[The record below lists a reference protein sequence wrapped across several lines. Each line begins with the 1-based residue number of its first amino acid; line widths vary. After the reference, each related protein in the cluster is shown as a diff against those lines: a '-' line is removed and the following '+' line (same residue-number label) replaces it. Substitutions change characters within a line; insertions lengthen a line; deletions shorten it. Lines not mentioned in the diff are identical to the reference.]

1 MRLAILVFVF
11 LGAAC
16 ATRVQMTD
24 ARALNYARV
33 RSLVVGS
40 STEGEVKG
48 ILGSPTGRVLSQGY
62 YTLQYDDPASGAQ
75 RLSMNFSS
83 ENNKL
88 MDILWIP
95 QEDEREYSLD
105 GAKGGFVGASFKET
119 REDGANPHA
128 HSVGGDIFIDQK
140 AGVTIRYDSIQK
152 VVEAIAIYSPNERI
166 PAEEKPEAKAPY
178 TF

>member
-1 MRLAILVFVF
+1 MLFCLEVF
-11 LGAAC
+11 
-16 ATRVQMTD
+16 
-24 ARALNYARV
+24 ALEKNCPNALTLSYARV

-40 STEGEVKG
+40 STEGDVQGK
-48 ILGSPTGRVLSQGY
+48 LGSPTSRVVSQGY

-119 REDGANPHA
+119 HEDDSNLHA

-166 PAEEKPEAKAPY
+166 PAEDKPEAKAPY
-178 TF
+178 AF